1 MLCSHIVDI
10 YNTVVHMNKV
20 SITQAAK
27 MARISRSY
35 LYRKYINNGLI
46 SVETEN
52 EKKFIDISELIRVFG
67 DIHVDSEHVVDKVQ
81 CDTSSVDNVLCEKDK
96 LIAHLEQ
103 EILEL
108 KIDSKQRE
116 EWLKLQLEKTTHLL
130 ENKQEPEKPKR
141 KKFLG
146 IF

>member
-27 MARISRSY
+27 LAGISRSY

-46 SVETEN
+46 SVETETD
-52 EKKFIDISELIRVFG
+52 KKFIDISELIRVFG
-67 DIHVDSEHVVDKVQ
+67 DIHIDSEQIVDEIQ
-81 CDTSSVDNVLCEKDK
+81 CDTSSVDNILREKDK
-96 LIAHLEQ
+96 LIAHLE
-103 EILEL
+103 EELMEL

-116 EWLKLQLEKTTHLL
+116 EWFKLQLERTTHLL
-130 ENKQEPEKPKR
+130 ENKQVNEFPKR

>member
-1 MLCSHIVDI
+1 MNTH
-10 YNTVVHMNKV
+10 NTVVHMNKV

-27 MARISRSY
+27 LARISRSY

-46 SVETEN
+46 SVETEDD
-52 EKKFIDISELIRVFG
+52 KKFIDISELIRVFG
-67 DIHVDSEHVVDKVQ
+67 DIHIDSEHIVDEIQ
-81 CDTSSVDNVLCEKDK
+81 YDTTNVNCLIKEKDK
-96 LIAHLEQ
+96 LITHLQQ
-103 EILEL
+103 ELLEL
-108 KIDSKQRE
+108 KVDSKQRE

-130 ENKQEPEKPKR
+130 ENKLEQEKPKR

>member
-27 MARISRSY
+27 LAGISRSY

-46 SVETEN
+46 SVEKEDN
-52 EKKFIDISELIRVFG
+52 QKFIDISELIRVFG
-67 DIHVDSEHVVDKVQ
+67 DIHIDSEHIVDEIQ
-81 CDTSSVDNVLCEKDK
+81 CDTSSVDNVLREKNK

-103 EILEL
+103 ELLAL

-116 EWLKLQLEKTTHLL
+116 EWLKLQLERTTHLL
-130 ENKQEPEKPKR
+130 ENKQEPGKLKR

>member
-1 MLCSHIVDI
+1 
-10 YNTVVHMNKV
+10 MNKV

-130 ENKQEPEKPKR
+130 ENKK
-141 KKFLG
+141 
-146 IF
+146 